1 MAEQTTI
8 VTGAETPEAF
18 LADRQ
23 RFWDGFTQFTK
34 FSVIAIAILLILM
47 YLFLVI

>member
-8 VTGAETPEAF
+8 TTREETPEAF

-23 RFWDGFTQFTK
+23 RFWTMFTQFT
-34 FSVIAIAILLILM
+34 FFAVAAVIILLIL
-47 YLFLVI
+47 LWWFLL